1 MNLNQ
6 VLGVFAFAAVVLGF
20 SGISHA
26 DDCGKGTRVDLPE
39 CVTSAL
45 GSDNKSVAVVNH
57 CVHQLKVKVDRSGV
71 FCGDWAWTLDGE
83 GGRNNGGGNCK
94 ISEVTCCG
102 SSSVGGCDQTWA
114 SVCED
119 RWSGS
124 PASASCSNASFEY
137 DSSGNSCEIETEC
150 LNQHN
155 LLASASAQVNVNDVE
170 SLNNCSGKLTLD
182 SC

>member
-39 CVTSAL
+39 CVTTGF
-45 GSDNKSVAVVNH
+45 GSNNKSVAVVNY
-57 CVHQLKVKVDRSGV
+57 CAHQIKVKVDRSGL
-71 FCGDWAWTLDGE
+71 FCGDWTWTLDGK
-83 GGRNNGGGNCK
+83 GGRNSGDGTCT

-102 SSSVGGCDQTWA
+102 SSSVGGCNQTWA
-114 SVCED
+114 SICED
-119 RWSGS
+119 RWSES
-124 PASASCSNASFEY
+124 SASASCSNASFDY
-137 DSSGNSCEIETEC
+137 DRAGNNCAIEAEC
-150 LNQHN
+150 LNKKGHSV
-155 LLASASAQVNVNDVE
+155 SASTRQQVPDIEN
-170 SLNNCSGKLTLD
+170 LNNCSGKLTLN